1 MSTDKIPNIAATIDE
16 WAIALKWHPDLARDL
31 RECRAAIT
39 GAPDVIRPL
48 VVFKTTS
55 WLSQRYKPLWNSAP
69 TLPTLTI
76 QEAWDTAVQ
85 AGAWSPAT
93 VVIQQATANEN
104 KIGTYAGHEGG
115 THRRGLVYADTFDD
129 VGNVQAPEWV
139 AHERN
144 SPAVQALLHLGA
156 RLEDIPARP
165 AILLTISP
173 GGTREQAIEAL
184 GAAWDDIKPTLN
196 PQLGTHPGKEA
207 RGRPPNF
214 AQHVM
219 HYRLWRQWP
228 SRARRHGDKST
239 QAAFA
244 KALSKKALPIQQPR
258 ALALIR
264 TRTAVLPYVIDWLAG
279 DEAAASYSEKR
290 LRETVLPLLSPNK
303 DAGTLRSFLNGSQKT
318 PIKSRGN

>member
-39 GAPDVIRPL
+39 GAPGDIRPL

-76 QEAWDTAVQ
+76 QKAWDTAVQ

-165 AILLTISP
+165 AILLTILP

-184 GAAWDDIKPTLN
+184 KAAWDDIKPD
-196 PQLGTHPGKEA
+196 LGSQIGARPGKA
-207 RGRPPNF
+207 TSGQKPNY
-214 AQHVM
+214 VRLVTL
-219 HYRLWRQWP
+219 YRLYRQWGSKCIAQGEKP
-228 SRARRHGDKST
+228 SQGD
-239 QAAFA
+239 FA
-244 KALSKKALPIQQPR
+244 KAMSTRQLPRQQRAIKLHAATGGLLSER
-258 ALALIR
+258 LAWLIR
-264 TRTAVLPYVIDWLAG
+264 ASPGSARDIARTLREDVLPSLEPDKNIPSLHNFLA
-279 DEAAASYSEKR
+279 
-290 LRETVLPLLSPNK
+290 NK
-303 DAGTLRSFLNGSQKT
+303 
-318 PIKSRGN
+318 